1 MIMNAFDEFKR
12 TFSKRSTLTQLIM
25 VNVGVYLFLKILGVV
40 FFLFRQENLEQL
52 VLGYLALPAD
62 PAVILKK
69 PWTIISY
76 MFLHYDFFHIL
87 FNMLWLYW
95 FGKIFLEY
103 LNPKKLI
110 SVYLIG
116 GLAGGLVYVLAFN
129 LFPAFEETVGQSVAL
144 GASAAVLAIVMAIS
158 FYVPEY
164 TLYLMFFGPVKLKY
178 IALVTVLIDILS
190 IKSGNAGGHLAH
202 LGGAL
207 FGFLYATQ
215 LRRGLDLSKGFS
227 KLMDS
232 MTSLFRPRPKMKVHY
247 KKPEGR
253 PETDMEYNAR
263 RAAEQ
268 RTIDQILDK
277 IARSGYEGL
286 SKEEKDLLF
295 KSSKK

>member
-1 MIMNAFDEFKR
+1 MNPFDEFKR
-12 TFSKRSTLTQLIM
+12 TFSKQGALVQLIM
-25 VNVGVYLFLKILGVV
+25 INVGVFLFLKILGVL
-40 FFLFRQENLEQL
+40 FFLFKQENLEQL
-52 VLGYLALPAD
+52 VLSYLALPAD
-62 PAVILKK
+62 PQMILRK

-129 LFPAFEETVGQSVAL
+129 LFPAFQASVSQSIAL
-144 GASAAVLAIVMAIS
+144 GASAAVLAIVMAIA
-158 FYVPEY
+158 FYVPDY
-164 TLYLMFFGPVKLKY
+164 TLHLMFFGPVKLKY

-190 IKSGNAGGHLAH
+190 IRSGNAGGHLAH

-215 LRRGLDLSKGFS
+215 LRRGKDISNGFS
-227 KLMDS
+227 RFMDS
-232 MTSLFRPRPKMKVHY
+232 LFSLFKRRPKMKVTF
-247 KKPEGR
+247 KKPEGK
-253 PETDMEYNAR
+253 PETDMDYNAR

-277 IARSGYEGL
+277 IARQGYEGL
-286 SKEEKDLLF
+286 SKEEKEILF

>member
-1 MIMNAFDEFKR
+1 MNAFDEFRR
-12 TFSKRSTLTQLIM
+12 TFSKRSTLTQLILI
-25 VNVGVYLFLKILGVV
+25 NVVVFLFLKILGVL

-52 VLGYLALPAD
+52 ILSYLALPAD
-62 PAVILKK
+62 PVEIIKR

-103 LNPKKLI
+103 LNPKKMI

-116 GLAGGLVYVLAFN
+116 GLAGGIVYVLAFN
-129 LFPAFEETVGQSVAL
+129 VFPAFQESVPQSVAL
-144 GASAAVLAIVMAIS
+144 GASAAVLAIVMAIA
-158 FYVPEY
+158 FYVPDY

-178 IALVTVLIDILS
+178 IALATVLIDILS
-190 IKSGNAGGHLAH
+190 IRSGNAGGHIAH

-207 FGFLYATQ
+207 FGFLYAWQ
-215 LRRGLDLSKGFS
+215 LRSGRDMTRGFS
-227 KLMDS
+227 RFMDS
-232 MTSLFRPRPKMKVHY
+232 LFALFKPRPKMKVHY
-247 KKPEGR
+247 KKPESK

-286 SKEEKDLLF
+286 TKQEKEILF
-295 KSSKK
+295 RSSKK

>member
-1 MIMNAFDEFKR
+1 MMNPFDEFRR
-12 TFSKRSTLTQLIM
+12 TFSRKSTLTQLILI
-25 VNVGVYLFLKILGVV
+25 NAGVFLFLKILGVM

-52 VLGYLALPAD
+52 VLSYLALPAD
-62 PAVILKK
+62 PQEILKK

-76 MFLHYDFFHIL
+76 MFLHYDFLHIL

-110 SVYLIG
+110 SVYLLG

-129 LFPAFEETVGQSVAL
+129 LFPAFEESVAQSVAL
-144 GASAAVLAIVMAIS
+144 GASAAVLAVVMAIA
-158 FYVPEY
+158 FYVPDY
-164 TLYLMFFGPVKLKY
+164 TLNLMFFGPVKLKY
-178 IALVTVLIDILS
+178 IALVTVLIDVLS
-190 IKSGNAGGHLAH
+190 IRSGNAGGHIAH

-207 FGFLYATQ
+207 FGFLYAVQ
-215 LRRGLDLSKGFS
+215 LRQGKDMTKGFNRF
-227 KLMDS
+227 MDS
-232 MTSLFRPRPKMKVHY
+232 IFSVFKRRPKMTVNY
-247 KKPEGR
+247 KNPGGK

-268 RTIDQILDK
+268 RAIDHILDK
-277 IARSGYEGL
+277 IAKSGYESL
-286 SKEEKDLLF
+286 SKEEKETLF

>member
-1 MIMNAFDEFKR
+1 MNAFDEFR
-12 TFSKRSTLTQLIM
+12 RSFNRRSALTQLILI
-25 VNVGVYLFLKILGVV
+25 NVGVYLFLKILGVV
-40 FFLFRQENLEQL
+40 FFLFRQEDLEQL

-62 PAVILKK
+62 PQLILKK
-69 PWTIISY
+69 PWTILSY

-110 SVYLIG
+110 TVYLLG
-116 GLAGGLVYVLAFN
+116 GLVGGLVYVLSFN
-129 LFPAFEETVGQSVAL
+129 LFPAFQESVGQSVAL

-158 FYVPEY
+158 FYVPDY
-164 TLYLMFFGPVKLKY
+164 TLYLMFIGPVKLKY
-178 IALVTVLIDILS
+178 IALVTILIDILS

-202 LGGAL
+202 LGGAF
-207 FGFLYATQ
+207 FGFLYASQ
-215 LRRGLDLSKGFS
+215 LRRGQAFGQGFRR
-227 KLMDS
+227 M
-232 MTSLFRPRPKMKVHY
+232 MAGFQGIFRPRPRMTVNRNQR
-247 KKPEGR
+247 PPGR
-253 PETDMEYNAR
+253 PETDMDYNAR

-286 SKEEKDLLF
+286 SKEEKEILF

>member
-1 MIMNAFDEFKR
+1 MNPFDEFKR
-12 TFSKRSTLTQLIM
+12 TFSKRSTLSQLIM
-25 VNVGVYLFLKILGVV
+25 INVGVFLFLKILGVL

-52 VLGYLALPAD
+52 VLSYLALPAD
-62 PAVILKK
+62 PQMILRK

-129 LFPAFEETVGQSVAL
+129 LFPAFQESVSQSVAL
-144 GASAAVLAIVMAIS
+144 GASAAVLAIVMAIA
-158 FYVPEY
+158 FYVPDY

-178 IALVTVLIDILS
+178 IAMATVLIDVLS
-190 IKSGNAGGHLAH
+190 IRSGNAGGHLAH

-215 LRRGLDLSKGFS
+215 LRRGKDISKGFS
-227 KLMDS
+227 RFMDS
-232 MTSLFRPRPKMKVHY
+232 LFSLFKRRPAMKVKY
-247 KKPEGR
+247 KRPEDR

-277 IARSGYEGL
+277 IARNGYEGL
-286 SKEEKDLLF
+286 SKEEKEILF

>member
-1 MIMNAFDEFKR
+1 
-12 TFSKRSTLTQLIM
+12 
-25 VNVGVYLFLKILGVV
+25 
-40 FFLFRQENLEQL
+40 
-52 VLGYLALPAD
+52 
-62 PAVILKK
+62 
-69 PWTIISY
+69 

-129 LFPAFEETVGQSVAL
+129 LFPAFQESVSQSVAL

-158 FYVPEY
+158 FYVPDY

-178 IALVTVLIDILS
+178 IAMATVLIDVLS
-190 IKSGNAGGHLAH
+190 IRSGNAGGHLAH
-202 LGGAL
+202 LGGAF

-215 LRRGLDLSKGFS
+215 LQRGKDISIGFS
-227 KLMDS
+227 RFMDS
-232 MTSLFRPRPKMKVHY
+232 LFSLFKRRTKIKVEY
-247 KKPEGR
+247 KRPEGR

-277 IARSGYEGL
+277 IARSGYDGL
-286 SKEEKDLLF
+286 SKEEKEMLF

>member
-1 MIMNAFDEFKR
+1 MNAFDDIKH
-12 TFSKRSTLTQLIM
+12 TFRQQSALTQLILI
-25 VNVGVYLFLKILGVV
+25 NVGVFLVLKILGVM

-62 PAVILKK
+62 PALILKK

-103 LNPKKLI
+103 LNSKKLI

-116 GLAGGLVYVLAFN
+116 GLVGGLVYVLAFN
-129 LFPAFEETVGQSVAL
+129 LFPVFRESVPQSVAL
-144 GASAAVLAIVMAIS
+144 GASAAILAVVMAVS
-158 FYVPEY
+158 FYVPNY
-164 TLYLMFFGPVKLKY
+164 TLYLMFLGPVKLKY
-178 IALVTVLIDILS
+178 IALFTVLIDVLS
-190 IKSGNAGGHLAH
+190 IRSGNAGGHIAH
-202 LGGAL
+202 LGGA
-207 FGFLYATQ
+207 FYGFLYATQ
-215 LRRGLDLSKGFS
+215 LQRGIDMSKGFNRF
-227 KLMDS
+227 MDS
-232 MTSLFRPRPKMKVHY
+232 LFSLFKRRPELKVKY
-247 KKPEGR
+247 KKPAGR

-268 RTIDQILDK
+268 RRIDQILEK

-286 SKEEKDLLF
+286 TREEKEILF

>member
-1 MIMNAFDEFKR
+1 MNPFDELKR
-12 TFSKRSTLTQLIM
+12 LFGQRNALIRLIM
-25 VNVGVYLFLKILGVV
+25 INVGVFLFLKILGVL
-40 FFLFRQENLEQL
+40 FFLFKQETLEQL
-52 VLGYLALPAD
+52 VLSYLALPAD
-62 PAVILKK
+62 PQMILRK

-76 MFLHYDFFHIL
+76 MFLHYDFLHIL

-129 LFPAFEETVGQSVAL
+129 LFPAFQESVGQSVAL
-144 GASAAVLAIVMAIS
+144 GASAAVLAIVMAIA
-158 FYVPEY
+158 FYVPDY
-164 TLYLMFFGPVKLKY
+164 TLRLMFFGPVKLKY
-178 IALVTVLIDILS
+178 IALASVLIDVLS
-190 IKSGNAGGHLAH
+190 IRSGNAGGHLAH
-202 LGGAL
+202 LGGAF

-215 LRRGLDLSKGFS
+215 LRKGNDLSKGFNRF
-227 KLMDS
+227 MDS
-232 MTSLFRPRPKMKVHY
+232 LFSLFKSRPKMKVGY
-247 KKPEGR
+247 KRPEGK
-253 PETDMEYNAR
+253 PETDLEYNAR

-286 SKEEKDLLF
+286 SKEEKETLF

>member
-1 MIMNAFDEFKR
+1 MNAFDEFRR
-12 TFSKRSTLTQLIM
+12 TFSKRSTLSQLIM
-25 VNVGVYLFLKILGVV
+25 INVGVFLFLKILGVL
-40 FFLFRQENLEQL
+40 FFLFKQENLEQL

-62 PAVILKK
+62 PQMILRK

-129 LFPAFEETVGQSVAL
+129 LFPAFETSVAQSVAL

-158 FYVPEY
+158 FYVPDY

-215 LRRGLDLSKGFS
+215 LSRGKDMSKGFS
-227 KLMDS
+227 RFMDNLF
-232 MTSLFRPRPKMKVHY
+232 SLFKRRPKMKVDY
-247 KKPEGR
+247 KRPAGK

-286 SKEEKDLLF
+286 SKEEKEILF

>member
-1 MIMNAFDEFKR
+1 MMNPFEDIR
-12 TFSKRSTLTQLIM
+12 NTFRQRNALIQLIM
-25 VNVGVYLFLKILGVV
+25 INVGVFLFLKILGVM

-52 VLGYLALPAD
+52 VLSYLALPAD
-62 PAVILKK
+62 PQMILKK

-76 MFLHYDFFHIL
+76 MFLHYDFLHIL
-87 FNMLWLYW
+87 FNMLWFYW

-110 SVYLIG
+110 SVYLLG

-129 LFPAFEETVGQSVAL
+129 LFPAFQESVAQSVAL
-144 GASAAVLAIVMAIS
+144 GASAAVLAIVMAIA
-158 FYVPEY
+158 FYVPDY
-164 TLYLMFFGPVKLKY
+164 TLNLMFFGLVKLKY

-190 IKSGNAGGHLAH
+190 IRSGNAGGHIAH
-202 LGGAL
+202 LGGAF
-207 FGFLYATQ
+207 FGFLYAAQ
-215 LRRGLDLSKGFS
+215 LRRGNDLLKGFNRM
-227 KLMDS
+227 MDS
-232 MTSLFRPRPKMKVHY
+232 LFSLFKRRPAMKVKY

-277 IARSGYEGL
+277 IARNGYEGL
-286 SKEEKDLLF
+286 SKEEKEILF

>member
-1 MIMNAFDEFKR
+1 MNPFDEFKR
-12 TFSKRSTLTQLIM
+12 TFSKRSTLAQLIM
-25 VNVGVYLFLKILGVV
+25 INVGVFLFLKILGVL

-52 VLGYLALPAD
+52 VLSYLALPAD
-62 PAVILKK
+62 PQMILRK

-129 LFPAFEETVGQSVAL
+129 LFPAFRESVSQSVAL
-144 GASAAVLAIVMAIS
+144 GASAAVLAIVMAIA
-158 FYVPEY
+158 FYVPDY

-178 IALVTVLIDILS
+178 IALATVLIDILS
-190 IKSGNAGGHLAH
+190 IRSGNAGGHLAH
-202 LGGAL
+202 LGGAM
-207 FGFLYATQ
+207 FGFLYAAQ
-215 LRRGLDLSKGFS
+215 LRRGKDISNGFS
-227 KLMDS
+227 RFMDS
-232 MTSLFRPRPKMKVHY
+232 LFSLFKRRPAMKVKY
-247 KKPEGR
+247 KRPEGR

-286 SKEEKDLLF
+286 SKEEKEILF

>member
-1 MIMNAFDEFKR
+1 MNPFVEFKR
-12 TFSKRSTLTQLIM
+12 TFSKRSTLTQLILI
-25 VNVGVYLFLKILGVV
+25 NVSVFLFLKILGVL
-40 FFLFRQENLEQL
+40 FFLFKQENLEQL
-52 VLGYLALPAD
+52 VLSYLALPAD
-62 PAVILKK
+62 PQVIIRK
-69 PWTIISY
+69 PWTVISY

-129 LFPAFEETVGQSVAL
+129 LFPVFQESVAQSVAL
-144 GASAAVLAIVMAIS
+144 GASAAVLAIVMAIA
-158 FYVPEY
+158 FFVPDY
-164 TLYLMFFGPVKLKY
+164 TLYLMFIGPVKLKY
-178 IALVTVLIDILS
+178 IALATVLIDLLS
-190 IKSGNAGGHLAH
+190 IRSGNAGGHLAH

-207 FGFLYATQ
+207 FGFVYAVQ
-215 LRRGLDLSKGFS
+215 LRRGKDMSKGFS
-227 KLMDS
+227 RFMDRLF
-232 MTSLFRPRPKMKVHY
+232 SLFRRRPNMKVEY
-247 KKPEGR
+247 KRPQGR

-268 RTIDQILDK
+268 HTIDQILDK
-277 IARSGYEGL
+277 IARNGYEGL
-286 SKEEKDLLF
+286 SKEEKEILF